1 MYHLSPYLFVLFVPT
16 LAIDFSGL
24 NFVDETLTSL
34 ANYHTSPCTYDAL
47 AEYIDQCSE
56 KSFDLV
62 DSLLR
67 LQLAVKLSICE
78 FEEASVEYPDEC
90 KHLSTKEDFSECVQK
105 FRASSQLWTTYSG
118 NYRKLRSLCYEESLP
133 YTKYHI
139 IELFANITNAYAE
152 FYNSMKGS
160 FHAASAQQDEMK
172 AKIHQ
177 LLELVNDAIE
187 KKKVQFDEFHQ
198 DTSTQME
205 NLKTRCRDFLGEF
218 AVLAKLMVDET
229 LGIRSILHIV
239 RDNMAA
245 LGADFLDV
253 VAAHSAG
260 SSQLLNA
267 QRFESAAILHDLQ
280 SLSQF
285 IRETNYHANLLE
297 ATLHH
302 LRNEALL
309 QAQIVLEEAEMLE
322 TTSRRI
328 FNLLELV
335 SGFHESALELTTEL
349 RLDLGDIG
357 SLAGSTKELLHSHF
371 QEISHITA
379 NLTHGL
385 QSISNLLSTF
395 PMGILSWV
403 QTIAAR
409 ALAIFAAIAIF
420 TILTTTIANSIRLL
434 PVSKF
439 ITGLIPGLFFGLILR
454 LAWHTY
460 HPSLLHI
467 SSLYA
472 VL

>member
-1 MYHLSPYLFVLFVPT
+1 MYHLSPYLLVLFVPT
-16 LAIDFSGL
+16 VAIDFSGL
-24 NFVDETLTSL
+24 NFVDVTLTSL
-34 ANYHTSPCTYDAL
+34 ANYHTSPCTFHAL
-47 AEYIDQCSE
+47 AEYIDLCSE
-56 KSFDLV
+56 KSYDLV
-62 DSLLR
+62 DSYLR

-78 FEEASVEYPDEC
+78 FEEASVEYPGEC
-90 KHLSTKEDFSECVQK
+90 KHLSTNEDFSECVQK

-139 IELFANITNAYAE
+139 IELFSNITSAYAE

-160 FHAASAQQDEMK
+160 FQAASAQQDEMNV
-172 AKIHQ
+172 KIHH

-187 KKKVQFDEFHQ
+187 KKFQFDEFHE

-205 NLKTRCRDFLGEF
+205 NLKARYRDLLSEF
-218 AVLAKLMVDET
+218 AVLAKLMVEDT
-229 LGIRSILHIV
+229 LGIRSVLQIV
-239 RDNMAA
+239 RDNTAA
-245 LGADFLDV
+245 LGTDFLEV
-253 VAAHSAG
+253 VEAFSAG
-260 SSQLLNA
+260 STQLLNA
-267 QRFESAAILHDLQ
+267 QRFESTAILHDLQ
-280 SLSQF
+280 SLSLF
-285 IRETNYHANLLE
+285 IGETNYHANLLE

-302 LRNEALL
+302 LLNEALL
-309 QAQIVLEEAEMLE
+309 QAQIVLEDAERLE
-322 TTSRRI
+322 NTSRKI

-335 SGFHESALELTTEL
+335 SGFHESAVELTTEL

-371 QEISHITA
+371 QEISQITT

-385 QSISNLLSTF
+385 QSISDLLSTF

-403 QTIAAR
+403 QTIATR
-409 ALAIFAAIAIF
+409 TLATFAATVIL
-420 TILTTTIANSIRLL
+420 TILTATIVISIRIF

-467 SSLYA
+467 SSLHA
-472 VL
+472 VP